1 MTINK
6 LDTNGYWMV
15 DSAHIYVPSTPCK
28 IERSNVVGSDSG
40 RDEYGKMHISWKRRD
55 VRKINLH
62 YNAITATEL
71 KYMED
76 LMQGREF
83 LFTFLQDTTS
93 NVQTISAYAGE
104 SSYESYSYSG
114 LYNEPVYTN
123 YEIHVIE
130 L

>member
-6 LDTNGYWMV
+6 LDTDGYWMV
-15 DSAHIYVPSTPCK
+15 GNTHIYIPSTPCK
-28 IERSNVVGSDSG
+28 IERSNVVGESSG
-40 RDEYGKMHISWKRRD
+40 RDETGVMHIDWVRRD

-62 YNAITATEL
+62 YNVITGTEL
-71 KYMED
+71 AFMQN

-83 LFTFLQDTTS
+83 QFTFLQD
-93 NVQTISAYAGE
+93 NAVQTISAYAGE
-104 SSYESYSYSG
+104 SSYESYSYALG
-114 LYNEPVYTN
+114 DKIYTN

>member
-6 LDTNGYWMV
+6 LDANGYWMV
-15 DSAHIYVPSTPCK
+15 GSAHIYVPSTPCK
-28 IERSNVVGSDSG
+28 IERSNVVGSSSG
-40 RDEYGKMHISWKRRD
+40 RDESGYMHIDWQRRD

-76 LMQGREF
+76 LMQGQS
-83 LFTFLQDTTS
+83 FTFKFLQDTTS

-104 SSYESYSYSG
+104 SSYESYSYSS